1 MGLLTYNHQHPF
13 DQTDWLVQSAQLA
26 QSAGLLRPV
35 PDAMN
40 VRALKKPVDSC
51 VQSNSVYPANTMIP
65 TQFYL
70 PPTDQLHEHAH
81 LTALPTSKSCHRDY
95 SYRSGRALAS
105 GACSEMH
112 WCAVQ
117 PSKHVNFYM
126 WSTLGPLKG

>member
-1 MGLLTYNHQHPF
+1 MGLITYNQKRHF
-13 DQTDWLVQSAQLA
+13 DQTYWLVQSAQLA
-26 QSAGLLRPV
+26 QIAGLLRPV
-35 PDAMN
+35 PDAMS

-105 GACSEMH
+105 GACSELLS
-112 WCAVQ
+112 W
-117 PSKHVNFYM
+117 
-126 WSTLGPLKG
+126 W